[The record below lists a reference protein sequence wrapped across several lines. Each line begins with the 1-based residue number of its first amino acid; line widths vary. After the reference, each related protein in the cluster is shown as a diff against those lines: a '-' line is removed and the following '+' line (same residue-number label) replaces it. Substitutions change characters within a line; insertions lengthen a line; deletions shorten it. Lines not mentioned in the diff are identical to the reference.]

1 MRYGRRVVAA
11 VVAACALVLIAL
23 GATPARAAAPGQID
37 DFESGSVLNWQN
49 STTVL
54 DPPPDPPP
62 HPGVARNIPTG
73 GPAGADDNFLR
84 IGSTGAGAGGK
95 LVVFNLAQW
104 TGNYLAQGV
113 NGISM
118 HVRNEGDTDLT
129 LRLILVKTQFV
140 EALCTVEGVVLDA
153 DDDGWQ
159 LVTFPLTAANLTGGD
174 FNSVMSGVTELNLVH
189 SPTAV
194 THRQQSPN
202 YVAQLGFDNVT
213 ALPVP
218 EPASASA
225 GAAVLFAALRR
236 GGRRRASE
244 SVMV

>member
-1 MRYGRRVVAA
+1 MQYGRRAVAA
-11 VVAACALVLIAL
+11 VAGALVLIAL
-23 GATPARAAAPGQID
+23 GATPRAAHAVVPGQID

-62 HPGVARNIPTG
+62 HPGVARNIATG

-129 LRLILVKTQFV
+129 LRLILVKAQFV

-189 SPTAV
+189 SPTAI

-218 EPASASA
+218 EPASAGAA

-236 GGRRRASE
+236 GRRRAGG
-244 SVMV
+244 